1 MDEKLLKEALQQG
14 LKEFKEEIKKTVDET
29 VKTTIEEKTKDID
42 ERLEKIEKLPIT
54 NVKFNINKIPS
65 TYKGYN
71 LSHQLEK
78 IRKIAGKRA
87 DEYPVF
93 SDDEKAEDWAK
104 FLIAFIKF
112 KKHQDISALAD
123 IQAIQ
128 AKAQLQEGTDSEG
141 GYLVP
146 DEYAWEIAKLA
157 RAKSFAL
164 NQCTVINMGTDTLKL
179 PAEASLVSVA
189 WTDEEGGITESEPT
203 FGQVQLT
210 AKRLDGYAKVTNEL
224 LQDSNIDIVGL
235 LTEQFSY
242 AIGLE
247 LDNQVLNG
255 TGSPVSG
262 VLTAKAGYSVV
273 MGSGETNFSS
283 ISADDL
289 SNMIAKIDE
298 GYADDLL
305 FIFNKL
311 IMHYIRIL
319 KDDNSNYIYA
329 KPGNGVPGTVW
340 EYPYFQSAKAPK
352 TTGASTAFVAL
363 GNFKYFYIGRRVGS
377 MALDVDPYGLFTTNA
392 TRFRIVTRWGLAVAM
407 VKAFCRLITAAS

>member
-1 MDEKLLKEALQQG
+1 L
-14 LKEFKEEIKKTVDET
+14 
-29 VKTTIEEKTKDID
+29 
-42 ERLEKIEKLPIT
+42 
-54 NVKFNINKIPS
+54 
-65 TYKGYN
+65 
-71 LSHQLEK
+71 
-78 IRKIAGKRA
+78 GK
-87 DEYPVF
+87 VGF
-93 SDDEKAEDWAK
+93 V
-104 FLIAFIKF
+104 KF
-112 KKHQDISALAD
+112 KKNQDLSALAD
-123 IQAIQ
+123 IQAVQ
-128 AKAQLQEGTDSEG
+128 AKAQMQEGTDSEG

-164 NQCTVINMGTDTLKL
+164 NQCTVLNMGTDTLKL

-189 WTDEEGGITESEPT
+189 WTAEEGGITESEPT

-235 LTEQFSY
+235 LTEQFAY
-242 AIGLE
+242 AVGLE

-255 TGSPVSG
+255 TGDPVSG

-289 SNMIAKIDE
+289 SNMIAQIDE
-298 GYADDLL
+298 GYDDNLL

-311 IMHYIRIL
+311 IMHYIRTL
-319 KDDNSNYIYA
+319 KDDNNNYIYA

-340 EYPYFQSAKAPK
+340 EIPYFQSAKAPK
-352 TTGASTAFVAL
+352 TTGANTAFVVL

-377 MALDVDPYGLFTTNA
+377 MSLDIDPYGLFTTYA

-407 VKAFCRLITAAS
+407 AKAFCRLLTAAS